1 MKQQK
6 FALFSSEFLAY
17 ALLACMTLL
26 SQYFVYIGLPP
37 SFVGIL
43 MALPSL
49 NALWANQFYFLLA
62 YKFGLKRVVLYS
74 ATVGIVSMWILFASK
89 RVFMIF
95 FFCFLLMLSQGGLVP
110 LLESSLVEL
119 ASRTKLSYGKIRL
132 FGTFG
137 YAVASYLVAN
147 LVNEGFVALFIVY
160 SVLFFLIASVVRRS
174 KLEMDFHQR
183 PSLRVIDKRFSVLF
197 AIVTVAVG
205 LNLFNSVF
213 LPVLVK
219 SKNFHAASVGLSF
232 TLMALSE
239 TPFLLFAERIVKRF
253 GSFRLLSSA
262 IFVVGL
268 RLVIAS
274 FATTETQLLLIQLL
288 HGWTY
293 IVIYYATLFLMRQKL
308 SAHVLEATQILFWIS
323 LQGIGPLLGS
333 TVGGV
338 VVEKVGVELAYL
350 MFGIIAMS
358 LVIFSWAVEKIWFR
372 RGEGT

>member
-1 MKQQK
+1 
-6 FALFSSEFLAY
+6 
-17 ALLACMTLL
+17 
-26 SQYFVYIGLPP
+26 
-37 SFVGIL
+37 
-43 MALPSL
+43 
-49 NALWANQFYFLLA
+49 
-62 YKFGLKRVVLYS
+62 
-74 ATVGIVSMWILFASK
+74 
-89 RVFMIF
+89 
-95 FFCFLLMLSQGGLVP
+95 
-110 LLESSLVEL
+110 
-119 ASRTKLSYGKIRL
+119 
-132 FGTFG
+132 
-137 YAVASYLVAN
+137 
-147 LVNEGFVALFIVY
+147 
-160 SVLFFLIASVVRRS
+160 
-174 KLEMDFHQR
+174 
-183 PSLRVIDKRFSVLF
+183 VIDKRFSVLF

-219 SKNFHAASVGLSF
+219 SKNFRAASVGLSF

-350 MFGIIAMS
+350 TFGIIAMS

>member
-6 FALFSSEFLAY
+6 LALFSGEFLAY

-26 SQYFVYIGLPP
+26 SQYFVHIGLPP
-37 SFVGIL
+37 SLVGVL
-43 MALPSL
+43 MALPSV

-74 ATVGIVSMWILFASK
+74 ATVAIASLWILFVSK
-89 RVFMIF
+89 GVLMIF
-95 FFCFLLMLSQGGLVP
+95 LFSFLLMLSQGGLVP
-110 LLESSLVEL
+110 LLESSLVEF
-119 ASRTKLSYGKIRL
+119 ASRTRLPYGRIRL

-137 YAVASYLVAN
+137 YAAASFLVAN
-147 LVNEGFVALFIVY
+147 LVNEGFVTLFVVY
-160 SVLFFLIASVVRRS
+160 SMLFFSIGLLVQKS
-174 KLEMDFHQR
+174 KLEMSFHRR
-183 PSLRVIDKRFSVLF
+183 PSVRATDKRFSVLF

-205 LNLFNSVF
+205 FNLFNTVF

-219 SKNFHAASVGLSF
+219 SKNFHASSVGLSF

-239 TPFLLFAERIVKRF
+239 TPFLLLAERIVKRF

-268 RLVIAS
+268 RLILAS
-274 FATTETQLLLIQLL
+274 FVATEVQLLLTQLL

-308 SAHVLEATQILFWIS
+308 SAHVLEGTQIVFWMS

-333 TVGGV
+333 SVGGIA
-338 VVEKVGVELAYL
+338 VEKMNAELAYL
-350 MFGIIAMS
+350 VFGLIAMS
-358 LVIFSWAVEKIWFR
+358 LVIFCWTIEKTWFR
-372 RGEGT
+372 KG